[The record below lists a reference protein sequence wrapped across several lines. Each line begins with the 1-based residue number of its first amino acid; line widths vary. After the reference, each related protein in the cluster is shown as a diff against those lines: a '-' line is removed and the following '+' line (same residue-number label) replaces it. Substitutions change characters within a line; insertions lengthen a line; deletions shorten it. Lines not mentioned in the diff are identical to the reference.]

1 MFGNFFDKKK
11 DNANEEAK
19 EHLVIVDKISKMNL
33 TELRDYVNNK
43 LKSFEITEDGLRES
57 MKKLVLPDEKTGK
70 RYLLMD
76 DMDSKKKKAFDLVLL
91 VGKSKKITIE
101 TVELIQDFTFEYEE
115 LINQY
120 DEDFKEIYSSRLKD
134 IISHAL
140 ANMHQL
146 TEFKNKMSVLGE

>member
-1 MFGNFFDKKK
+1 MFGSFFDKKN
-11 DNANEEAK
+11 DNANEELK
-19 EHLVIVDKISKMNL
+19 QHLVIVDKISKMNL

-43 LKSFEITEDGLRES
+43 LKNFGITEDGLIEA

-76 DMDSKKKKAFDLVLL
+76 DMDSKKKKAFELVLL

-101 TVELIQDFTFEYEE
+101 TVELIQDFTLEYED

-120 DEDFKEIYSSRLKD
+120 DEDFREIYSSRLKD
-134 IISHAL
+134 TISYSL